1 MLKSRMNKDI
11 RNSIMQLAAAS
22 SVGIAMVLAIF
33 GCLYLG
39 IYLDRKFDTGNFFKV
54 LLLFMGIAAG
64 FRNLYVLI
72 KRYFPNEKPVIKS
85 LKSEQ
90 HRKRP
95 HPETN

>member
-1 MLKSRMNKDI
+1 MNKDI
-11 RNSIMQLAAAS
+11 RNSVMQLAAAS

-33 GCLYLG
+33 GCLYIG
-39 IYLDRKFDTGNFFKV
+39 IYLDNKFDTGNFFKT
-54 LLLFMGIAAG
+54 LLLFMGIVAG

-72 KRYFPNEKPVIKS
+72 KRYFPNEKPVITS

-95 HPETN
+95 HPEKN

>member
-1 MLKSRMNKDI
+1 MNKDI
-11 RNSIMQLAAAS
+11 RNSVMQLAAAS

-95 HPETN
+95 HPEKN

>member
-1 MLKSRMNKDI
+1 MDKDI
-11 RNSIMQLAAAS
+11 RNSAIQMAYAS
-22 SVGIAMVLAIF
+22 SIGIAMVLAIF
-33 GCLYLG
+33 GCLYIG
-39 IYLDRKFDTGNFFKV
+39 IYLDNKFDTGNFFKV
-54 LLLFMGIAAG
+54 LLLFMGIVAG

-72 KRYFPNEKPVIKS
+72 KRYFPNEKPVITS

>member
-1 MLKSRMNKDI
+1 MNKDI

-33 GCLYLG
+33 GCLYIG
-39 IYLDRKFDTGNFFKV
+39 IYLDNKFDTGNFFKV
-54 LLLFMGIAAG
+54 LLLFMGIVAG

>member
-1 MLKSRMNKDI
+1 MNKDI
-11 RNSIMQLAAAS
+11 RDSVMQLAAAS

-39 IYLDRKFDTGNFFKV
+39 IYLDRKFDTGNVFKV
-54 LLLFMGIAAG
+54 LFLFLGIAAG

-85 LKSEQ
+85 LKSEP

-95 HPETN
+95 YPEKN

>member
-1 MLKSRMNKDI
+1 MNKDI
-11 RNSIMQLAAAS
+11 RNSVMQLAAAS

-72 KRYFPNEKPVIKS
+72 KRYFPNEKPVINS

-95 HPETN
+95 HPDKNLNS

>member
-1 MLKSRMNKDI
+1 MNKDI
-11 RNSIMQLAAAS
+11 RDSVMQLALAS

-39 IYLDRKFDTGNFFKV
+39 VYLDRKFDTGNVFKV
-54 LLLFMGIAAG
+54 LFLFMGIAAG

-85 LKSEQ
+85 LKSEP

-95 HPETN
+95 YPEKN